1 MLVVMNTIIEDMISI
16 RMEEKG
22 LLGDSVAF
30 FCIRS
35 RFNSG
40 WMGQFIHSQRWIVIT
55 THQIPH
61 GCEKSIHRML
71 CN

>member
-30 FCIRS
+30 FC
-35 RFNSG
+35 N
-40 WMGQFIHSQRWIVIT
+40 
-55 THQIPH
+55 
-61 GCEKSIHRML
+61 
-71 CN
+71 